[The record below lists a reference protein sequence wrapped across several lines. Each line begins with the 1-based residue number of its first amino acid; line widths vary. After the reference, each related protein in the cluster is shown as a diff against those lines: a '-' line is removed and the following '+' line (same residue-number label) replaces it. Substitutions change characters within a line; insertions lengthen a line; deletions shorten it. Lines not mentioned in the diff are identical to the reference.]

1 MIRRSRWMRWTE
13 TTQTWTTTSRTLT
26 VRTPC
31 SAGEPPSRRGALLRQ
46 RWRWDL
52 NPRWSSPH
60 TLSRNAL
67 LPTPSASS
75 RYRSS
80 SPEGSDW
87 RLSVN
92 CTQAE
97 MQDICANDRRADF
110 GKAMR
115 GGWLKTSSTR
125 FDDRALAQVTHLLAA
140 GRFRWGEAPARPW
153 SRRA

>member
-1 MIRRSRWMRWTE
+1 MPSV
-13 TTQTWTTTSRTLT
+13 T
-26 VRTPC
+26 VPFTDGNGRPR
-31 SAGEPPSRRGALLRQ
+31 AVAVGFEPTNGL
-46 RWRWDL
+46 
-52 NPRWSSPH
+52 PRY

-75 RYRSS
+75 RYRPS
-80 SPEGSDW
+80 SPEGSDR

-110 GKAMR
+110 AKAMR

-125 FDDRALAQVTHLLAA
+125 FDDRALAQVTHLPAA